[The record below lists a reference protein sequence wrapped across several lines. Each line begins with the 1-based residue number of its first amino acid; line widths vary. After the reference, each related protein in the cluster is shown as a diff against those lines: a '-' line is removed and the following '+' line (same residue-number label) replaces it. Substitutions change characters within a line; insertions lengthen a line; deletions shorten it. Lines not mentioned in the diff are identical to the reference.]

1 MTFFISESCY
11 LLNEAI
17 APTSRI
23 SRGVYQMKLT
33 TVALSTAIVIAT
45 TAAAFATCNGKQR
58 ISCAEGSIYD
68 HNKATCVS
76 TDVAAS

>member
-1 MTFFISESCY
+1 
-11 LLNEAI
+11 
-17 APTSRI
+17 
-23 SRGVYQMKLT
+23 MKLT

-68 HNKATCVS
+68 HNKGTCVS
-76 TDVAAS
+76 TDVTTS